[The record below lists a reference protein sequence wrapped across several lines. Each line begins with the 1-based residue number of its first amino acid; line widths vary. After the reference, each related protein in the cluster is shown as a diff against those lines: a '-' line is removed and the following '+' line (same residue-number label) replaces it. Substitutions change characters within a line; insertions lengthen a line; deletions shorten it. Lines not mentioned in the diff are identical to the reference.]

1 MTFIKKSEGEAFY
14 IPPVI
19 AMRMAPGYWDTRTE
33 RVCTSHLNPNY
44 KPKMSD
50 AEIAAKDEEVI
61 TAAKGMGYDAVRYS
75 TGGGSKYIYECKNVE
90 RSKYVPASWYQ
101 EIVAPGFYAPNKN
114 PGWNA
119 GARSAVSLAPGDV
132 PPDEYTYPE
141 SAFFFTFTA
150 EASGVWV
157 WMTEGVDDR
166 VPTDDAIFALRATAG
181 RLEVLHQGV
190 WHETGYTVPS
200 YGETVAIILR
210 ADGFRVATWYY
221 PPGNYD
227 VLGRVGNVIGDYA
240 ADIKGRAFYLRV
252 ALYLA
257 GDFVSEADY
266 HSGGGQVNGCMASL
280 EGFATDTTY
289 GGGKGI
295 LAALDAIGGVYSRG
309 GEALATLQSIG
320 FEGGGTGGGQL
331 PSLHGSSTGMYGT
344 GDGGGI
350 SWHLGALPSIC
361 ISGLLYSGHPASQLR
376 GSLAAVVAFAHD
388 STQDVSGQAYG
399 LLPPIAGAA
408 FGTEGDGL
416 CTIADYALGLGR
428 MQAATYVVVVLN
440 SRGQLAAVFDAQTI
454 LGADLLSKAQVRDSI
469 AGDMSLLA
477 YIDSV
482 VRGADG
488 LQGQSFTGG
497 GQAPNPGQ
505 QMPGG
510 TEDYDGGYFVW
521 VFNART
527 GAVSRY
533 LRYGFDSF
541 AQIGGHH
548 FGVAEDGVYLLEGDT
563 DAGQRIEARA
573 GTGLLDLG
581 AKELKHVS
589 AVYLD
594 AASDGVLSVR
604 VQAGQQQY
612 TYQARRASQHNAQQ
626 RVDTGRGLRA
636 THYSF
641 ELLNG
646 GADFEL
652 DAMDVNVAK
661 SARRI

>member
-1 MTFIKKSEGEAFY
+1 MPY
-14 IPPVI
+14 IVEK
-19 AMRMAPGYWDTRTE
+19 RQVTKWVPGRYETY
-33 RVCTSHLNPNY
+33 VAVPAH
-44 KPKMSD
+44 
-50 AEIAAKDEEVI
+50 
-61 TAAKGMGYDAVRYS
+61 YDYS
-75 TGGGSKYIYECKNVE
+75 TS
-90 RSKYVPASWYQ
+90 
-101 EIVAPGFYAPNKN
+101 

-119 GARSAVSLAPGDV
+119 GAHSLVWLQQPPPGYEGITARYTFKARKESLGIFVGLASSDYGTSPSDVLAGVYLSMGQWRPVRDGEKLSGGGAFNDGTLFTLDLTPTGLQISTSDASEFVPYIMPSAVCL
-132 PPDEYTYPE
+132 
-141 SAFFFTFTA
+141 
-150 EASGVWV
+150 
-157 WMTEGVDDR
+157 
-166 VPTDDAIFALRATAG
+166 DA
-181 RLEVLHQGV
+181 
-190 WHETGYTVPS
+190 
-200 YGETVAIILR
+200 
-210 ADGFRVATWYY
+210 
-221 PPGNYD
+221 
-227 VLGRVGNVIGDYA
+227 
-240 ADIKGRAFYLRV
+240 
-252 ALYLA
+252 ALYLK
-257 GDFVSEADY
+257 DDEILSAD
-266 HSGGGQVNGCMASL
+266 VAC
-280 EGFATDTTY
+280 
-289 GGGKGI
+289 
-295 LAALDAIGGVYSRG
+295 
-309 GEALATLQSIG
+309 
-320 FEGGGTGGGQL
+320 GGGQL
-331 PSLHGSSTGMYGT
+331 GVLAPLQGLASNGPIGHANSVLAPVVGRAGIYEGCAGVLAPLGGVAWTGAGLGLGVLAPMQSEGIGSVGGV
-344 GDGGGI
+344 GNDGSAFQQSVLAPVDGI
-350 SWHLGALPSIC
+350 CIVKSGYSGQQHSGALAPIYDAWAY
-361 ISGLLYSGHPASQLR
+361 GGFGRAL
-376 GSLAAVVAFAHD
+376 
-388 STQDVSGQAYG
+388 SGQPGGMLSQAVGVAY
-399 LLPPIAGAA
+399 
-408 FGTEGDGL
+408 GTEGGN
-416 CTIADYALGLGR
+416 IAAWEERVYVR
-428 MQAATYVVVVLN
+428 TPMATQPRVAVVLN
-440 SRGQLAAVFDAQTI
+440 SRGQIITILDAQAI
-454 LGADLLSKAQVRDSI
+454 LGANLSSQGQALGSMD
-469 AGDMSLLA
+469 GDMSLLA

-541 AQIGGHH
+541 AQIGGHY
-548 FGVAEDGVYLLEGDT
+548 FGVAEDGVYLLEGNT

-612 TYQARRASQHNAQQ
+612 TYQARRASQYNAQQ

-652 DAMDVNVAK
+652 DAMDVSVAK